1 MNSIFLF
8 GMSGIGEWAIILVMG
23 FIHLAAIV
31 DIMNNSFRGVYT
43 KWIWCAIVVFPLFL
57 GPLLYVWIGREQ
69 RVVSKS

>member
-8 GMSGIGEWAIILVMG
+8 GMPGVMEWGIILVMG
-23 FIHLAAIV
+23 LIHIAAIV

-43 KWIWCAIVVFPLFL
+43 KWIWCAIVVFMPLV

-69 RVVSKS
+69 RVVS

>member
-1 MNSIFLF
+1 MNAIFLS
-8 GMSGIGEWAIILVMG
+8 GMPGIGEGAIILVMG

-43 KWIWCAIVVFPLFL
+43 KWIWCAIVVFILFL

>member
-1 MNSIFLF
+1 MNSTFLCV
-8 GMSGIGEWAIILVMG
+8 MSGIGEWAIILVMG

-43 KWIWCAIVVFPLFL
+43 KWIWCAIVVFMLFL

-69 RVVSKS
+69 RVISKS